1 MDEKAVNGKL
11 IITFHTIA
19 IALDDLC
26 KFVHFKPDKP
36 RSSLYEKKLQEH
48 NSILI
53 LTLRINKPLQGM
65 APTECLPSACL
76 LACLIACLL
85 AIAPLE
91 LPLEAPS

>member
-11 IITFHTIA
+11 IITFHAIA

-65 APTECLPSACL
+65 APAECLPSACL
-76 LACLIACLL
+76 LACLIA
-85 AIAPLE
+85 IAPLE